1 MTSAAG
7 PSAVDRPDPD
17 PGPGPGPWSGPRSG
31 SGRPPRRGGRPLAV
45 LAGIG
50 GQNLSL
56 LGALALVLTVFGLL
70 DDNYLGWSNLQVIA
84 EAATIT
90 GLLAVVQTVVII
102 CGGLDISVGSQAG
115 LASVVSAMAFTSAGS
130 NALAGTAAAV
140 AVGVLVGTVNG
151 LVIVRGRVNATIA
164 TLAGLAA
171 YKGVAQ
177 LVSDGRAQGYVLGD
191 PVFVFLGR
199 GRIAG
204 LPVMVWILILVALAV
219 HVLLTYTD
227 LGRNLYA
234 IGGNDTA
241 ARLAGIA
248 INRYLV
254 AVYALI
260 GAVAALAG
268 ILLTA
273 RTGSGQPVSGSEG
286 LELKAITAAALGGCA
301 LKGGRGGIGGTLLA
315 VALLGALENGLT
327 VEGINS
333 FWQNVAQG
341 SLLVVAVV
349 VQQSRTGDRPVGLP
363 G

>member
-1 MTSAAG
+1 MTTSTAERTAPAARRAG
-7 PSAVDRPDPD
+7 GALAAV
-17 PGPGPGPWSGPRSG
+17 
-31 SGRPPRRGGRPLAV
+31 
-45 LAGIG
+45 G

-56 LGALALVLTVFGLL
+56 IAALAVVLALFGSLN
-70 DDNYLGWSNLQVIA
+70 DNYLSWTNVQVIA
-84 EAATIT
+84 EAVTIT

-130 NALAGTAAAV
+130 SPLVGMAAAIGV
-140 AVGVLVGTVNG
+140 GVVVGVLNG
-151 LVIVRGRVNATIA
+151 AVIVYGRVNATIA

-177 LVSDGRAQGYVLGD
+177 LISNGAAQGYVLND
-191 PVFVFLGR
+191 AVFVFLSR
-199 GRIAG
+199 GKIAG
-204 LPVMVWILILVALAV
+204 LPVMVWILIVAAAAV
-219 HVLLTYTD
+219 HVLLKYTD
-227 LGRNLYA
+227 IGRNIYA
-234 IGGNDTA
+234 IGGNPTA
-241 ARLAGIA
+241 ARLAGI
-248 INRYLV
+248 NLNKYLISAYV
-254 AVYALI
+254 LAAV
-260 GAVAALAG
+260 VAAVAG

-286 LELKAITAAALGGCA
+286 LELKSITAAALGGCA
-301 LKGGRGGIGGTLLA
+301 LKGGKGGIGGTLLA

-327 VEGINS
+327 VQGINS

-349 VQQSRTGDRPVGLP
+349 IQQRRSGERAVGLP

>member
-1 MTSAAG
+1 MTTTATPATA
-7 PSAVDRPDPD
+7 PRP
-17 PGPGPGPWSGPRSG
+17 
-31 SGRPPRRGGRPLAV
+31 RPALVSR
-45 LAGIG
+45 IN
-50 GQNLSL
+50 GQNISL
-56 LGALALVLTVFGLL
+56 TGALVLVLTVFGVLNE
-70 DDNYLGWSNLQVIA
+70 NYLSLTNLQVIA

-115 LASVVSAMAFTSAGS
+115 VASVVSAMAFTTAGS
-130 NALAGTAAAV
+130 DAFAGMAAA
-140 AVGVLVGTVNG
+140 AGVGLLIGLLNG
-151 LVIVRGRVNATIA
+151 AVIVYGRVNPTIA

-171 YKGVAQ
+171 YKGLAQ
-177 LVSDGRAQGYVLGD
+177 LLSDGRAQGYVLND

-204 LPVMVWILILVALAV
+204 LPVMVWILIVVALAV
-219 HVLLTYTD
+219 HVLLKYTD
-227 LGRNLYA
+227 IGRNLYA

-241 ARLAGIA
+241 ARLAGIN
-248 INRYLV
+248 INKYLV

-260 GAVAALAG
+260 GTVAALAG

-273 RTGSGQPVSGSEG
+273 RTGSGQPTSGSEG

-301 LKGGRGGIGGTLLA
+301 LKGGKGGIGGTLLA

-327 VEGINS
+327 VQGINS

-341 SLLVVAVV
+341 TLLVLAVV
-349 VQQSRTGDRPVGLP
+349 VQQRRSGERAIGLP
-363 G
+363 A

>member
-1 MTSAAG
+1 MTTATTSPAGTEKAPPAA
-7 PSAVDRPDPD
+7 RK
-17 PGPGPGPWSGPRSG
+17 RS
-31 SGRPPRRGGRPLAV
+31 PLAA
-45 LAGIG
+45 LG

-56 LGALALVLTVFGLL
+56 IGALVVVLGLFGVLNE
-70 DDNYLGWSNLQVIA
+70 NYLSLSNLQVIA

-102 CGGLDISVGSQAG
+102 CGGLDISVGSQVG
-115 LASVVSAMAFTSAGS
+115 VASVVSAMVFTSTGS
-130 NALAGTAAAV
+130 HAYLGMLAAV
-140 AVGVLVGTVNG
+140 GVGVLVGVANG
-151 LVIVRGRVNATIA
+151 LAIVYGRVNPTIA

-171 YKGVAQ
+171 YKGLAQ
-177 LVSDGRAQGYVLGD
+177 LLSDGRAQGYVLND

-199 GRIAG
+199 GKIAG
-204 LPVMVWILILVALAV
+204 LPVMVWILVAVALAV
-219 HVLLTYTD
+219 HVMLKYTD
-227 LGRNLYA
+227 IGRNLYA

-241 ARLAGIA
+241 ARLAGID
-248 INRYLV
+248 INKYLV

-260 GAVAALAG
+260 GVVAAVAG

-301 LKGGRGGIGGTLLA
+301 LKGGKGGVGGTLLA

-327 VEGINS
+327 VQGINT

-341 SLLVVAVV
+341 ALLVAAVV
-349 VQQSRTGDRPVGLP
+349 IQQRRNGERAVGLP
-363 G
+363 H

>member
-1 MTSAAG
+1 MTTTQTPVTTENIPAPA
-7 PSAVDRPDPD
+7 RKT
-17 PGPGPGPWSGPRSG
+17 
-31 SGRPPRRGGRPLAV
+31 GGAL
-45 LAGIG
+45 LSSLG

-56 LGALALVLTVFGLL
+56 IGALVLVLALFGFLN
-70 DDNYLGWSNLQVIA
+70 DNYLSLSNIQVIG

-90 GLLAVVQTVVII
+90 GLLAIVQTVVII

-115 LASVVSAMAFTSAGS
+115 LASVVSAMVFTSAGS
-130 NALAGTAAAV
+130 NPYLGMAAAIG
-140 AVGVLVGTVNG
+140 VGVLVGVING
-151 LVIVRGRVNATIA
+151 VAIVYGRVNPTIA

-177 LVSDGRAQGYVLGD
+177 LVSGGRAQGYVLND
-191 PVFVFLGR
+191 PFFVFLGR
-199 GRIAG
+199 GKIAG
-204 LPVMVWILILVALAV
+204 IPVMIWILVVVALAV
-219 HVLLTYTD
+219 HVLLKYTD
-227 LGRNLYA
+227 IGRNIYA

-241 ARLAGIA
+241 ARLAGIN
-248 INRYLV
+248 INKYLV

-260 GAVAALAG
+260 GVIAAVAG

-301 LKGGRGGIGGTLLA
+301 LKGGKGGIGGTLLA

-327 VEGINS
+327 VEGINT

-341 SLLVVAVV
+341 ALLVAAVV
-349 VQQSRTGDRPVGLP
+349 IQQRRSGERAVGLP
-363 G
+363 H

>member
-1 MTSAAG
+1 MTTTHTPATTDSVPAPVG
-7 PSAVDRPDPD
+7 KS
-17 PGPGPGPWSGPRSG
+17 
-31 SGRPPRRGGRPLAV
+31 RGTL
-45 LAGIG
+45 LSSLG

-56 LGALALVLTVFGLL
+56 IGALVLVLALFGFLN
-70 DDNYLGWSNLQVIA
+70 DNYLSLSNIQVIG

-115 LASVVSAMAFTSAGS
+115 LASVVSAMVFTSGGS
-130 NALAGTAAAV
+130 NPYLGMAAAIG
-140 AVGVLVGTVNG
+140 VGVLVGVVNG
-151 LVIVRGRVNATIA
+151 VAIVYGRVNPTIA

-177 LVSDGRAQGYVLGD
+177 LVSGGRAQGYVLND
-191 PVFVFLGR
+191 PLFVFLGR
-199 GRIAG
+199 GKIAG
-204 LPVMVWILILVALAV
+204 VPVMIWILAVVALAV
-219 HVLLTYTD
+219 HVLLKYTD
-227 LGRNLYA
+227 IGRNVYA

-241 ARLAGIA
+241 ARLAGIN
-248 INRYLV
+248 INKYLV

-260 GAVAALAG
+260 GVVAAVAG

-301 LKGGRGGIGGTLLA
+301 LKGGKGGIGGTLLA

-327 VEGINS
+327 VQGINT

-341 SLLVVAVV
+341 ALLVAAVV
-349 VQQSRTGDRPVGLP
+349 IQQRRSGERAVGLP
-363 G
+363 H